1 METKRMNTEEQQEY
15 LNNLFHG
22 FFHEISDYVSVVNVR
37 AGKRFVTQH
46 DKIDGIYILIQGK
59 VHVLEEYRNG
69 DIHIFQENHVPSIF
83 GEMESI
89 AKVEYFLASLIAK
102 TDCILYVVPIDIY
115 LEFLK
120 RHPIILWERS
130 QWNMSLLLKSGRENR
145 LALQLKSVDRMKLYL
160 IKKYKKEDGQEVYT
174 LSMTKQQIAD
184 EVAYSMKTV
193 IRALKIL
200 EGDGYLKQV
209 GHKIT
214 ISETQ
219 YNKILKSLEQVT

>member
-1 METKRMNTEEQQEY
+1 MGIQRMNIEEQQQY

-22 FFHEISDYVSVVNVR
+22 VFHEIADHTLLINVR
-37 AGKRFVTQH
+37 AGKRFVTQY
-46 DKIDGIYILIQGK
+46 DKVDRIYILLQGK

-115 LEFLK
+115 LKFLK

-145 LALQLKSVDRMKLYL
+145 LYLQLKSVDRMKLYL
-160 IKKYKKEDGQEVYT
+160 IKKYKKENEQEVYT

-200 EGDGYLKQV
+200 EEDGYLKQV

-214 ISETQ
+214 ISDRQ